1 MALLVFSDR
10 CQYCQDILKFINSEP
25 SIQPV
30 LRFWNITTQGV
41 PSKKITRVPT
51 LVTNEG
57 KMMVGSEVR
66 AWIESMIPS
75 EIESFNS
82 DNFTFNLDGSDTS
95 DSVFNLDKY
104 GSSLQPVLTP
114 ELEAKINEN
123 PSTAYQKRSAN

>member
-1 MALLVFSDR
+1 
-10 CQYCQDILKFINSEP
+10 
-25 SIQPV
+25 
-30 LRFWNITTQGV
+30 
-41 PSKKITRVPT
+41 
-51 LVTNEG
+51 
-57 KMMVGSEVR
+57 MMVGSEVR

-123 PSTAYQKRSAN
+123 PSTAYQKRSAT